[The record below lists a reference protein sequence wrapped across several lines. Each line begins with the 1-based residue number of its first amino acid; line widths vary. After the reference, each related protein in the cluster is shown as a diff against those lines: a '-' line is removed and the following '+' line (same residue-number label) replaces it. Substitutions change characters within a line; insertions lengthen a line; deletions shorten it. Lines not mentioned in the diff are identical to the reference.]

1 MVAGDMHILFHV
13 EHECA
18 EYCGKVV
25 KRTPQI
31 ILIYRARIISELI
44 KRKGE
49 GPQII
54 MIIMI
59 YSDYLTSLDWRT
71 SLSPSVVYRNWF
83 ELKNKHY

>member
-44 KRKGE
+44 KRKRE
-49 GPQII
+49 GPQL
-54 MIIMI
+54 IMI
-59 YSDYLTSLDWRT
+59 YSDYQLVWIGGPPFPLLEYTGIGL
-71 SLSPSVVYRNWF
+71 N
-83 ELKNKHY
+83 